1 VSEAPITK
9 VVEGA
14 WDGAKTRLT
23 AYLPDD
29 MVAYIQRAAHKRG
42 QTLSV
47 WMQRAAEAA
56 LREQERE

>member
-1 VSEAPITK
+1 MSEAPNFTS
-9 VVEGA
+9 
-14 WDGAKTRLT
+14 WDGVKRPLT
-23 AYLPDD
+23 ARLPDD
-29 MVAYIQRAAHKRG
+29 LVAYIQRAALERG